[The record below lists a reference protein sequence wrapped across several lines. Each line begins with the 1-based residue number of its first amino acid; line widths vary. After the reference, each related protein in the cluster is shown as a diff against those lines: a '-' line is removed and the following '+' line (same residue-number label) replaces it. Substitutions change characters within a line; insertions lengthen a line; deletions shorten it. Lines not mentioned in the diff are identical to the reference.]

1 MSTNKNEFRQLIQR
15 NKDTVTVFGSLS
27 ERVESVMSKAF
38 WVRICESHH
47 RPAVQHLRFVLLGT
61 GKNRFPY
68 YPITVAFRADITA
81 SSVVDDARKYRL

>member
-1 MSTNKNEFRQLIQR
+1 MNFRQLIQR
-15 NKDTVTVFGSLS
+15 NKDTVTVFGALS
-27 ERVESVMSKAF
+27 EGVESVRKTF
-38 WVRICESHH
+38 WMCICESHH

-68 YPITVAFRADITA
+68 YPIPVAFRADITA